1 MSSSKTKP
9 KSTRTRLKTPLKAIK
24 AKCLD
29 CSGDVADN
37 VKFCPIS
44 TCPLFLYRFGVE
56 PTDEVVSSVKRKTAK
71 TTARTRRVGT
81 SVPEDTGQAPRKKGR
96 ASRQAVSRDGSVENT
111 DAVNP

>member
-1 MSSSKTKP
+1 MSTSKQQP
-9 KSTRTRLKTPLKAIK
+9 KTTRPRIKTPLKAIK

-29 CSGDVADN
+29 CSGDVAEN

-44 TCPLFLYRFGVE
+44 TCPLFLYRFGAE
-56 PTDEVVSSVKRKTAK
+56 PTTEVVTSVKRKTAK

-96 ASRQAVSRDGSVENT
+96 APRQAVSRDSSVENT